1 MADRDVV
8 RVRKWRRGQV
18 VGKLHEPSFEP
29 NGAIALAHGAGG
41 DRNSPLLIAMCNA
54 LARLGWAAVRLDLP
68 FRQERPQGPPSP
80 SGAARDREGLLQAAE
95 ALWELADQV
104 YLGGSSYGG
113 RQASM
118 LAAEQ
123 PEAVNG
129 LLLLSYP
136 LHPPGKPEKRRTEHF
151 PKLAAPAFFAHGSR
165 DAFGDIAAMEEAIA
179 LIPAPTRLLVVEG
192 VAHGLIQKRDSAAK
206 SNAIAAQVAEEFDR
220 FISDYHRETA
230 TMDWCEVPF

>member
-1 MADRDVV
+1 MADSGVI
-8 RVRKWRRGQV
+8 RVRIWGRGQT
-18 VGKLHEPSFEP
+18 VGRLHEPPFEP

-41 DRNSPLLIAMCNA
+41 DRNSPLLIAMCDA

-68 FRQERPQGPPSP
+68 FRRQRPQGPPSP

-136 LHPPGKPEKRRTEHF
+136 LHPPGKPEKLRTEHF
-151 PKLAAPAFFAHGSR
+151 PKLAAPTFFAHGSR
-165 DAFGDIAAMEEAIA
+165 DAFGDIAAIREAIA

-192 VAHGLIQKRDSAAK
+192 AAHGLIQNRDSAAK
-206 SNAIAAQVAEEFDR
+206 GAEIAGLVAEEFQR
-220 FISDYHRETA
+220 SVSNRKREA
-230 TMDWCEVPF
+230 DTMAP